1 MQQIYTFQKG
11 LLNFKTR
18 CQARNKLSIT
28 LFNIYGDLIMSNP
41 NTIAQQKTLIEN
53 IDLAPNRDNEDEL
66 IFKQMCMA
74 IYKSCSA

>member
-1 MQQIYTFQKG
+1 
-11 LLNFKTR
+11 
-18 CQARNKLSIT
+18 
-28 LFNIYGDLIMSNP
+28 MSNP

-53 IDLAPNRDNEDEL
+53 KDLAPNRDNEDEL

>member
-1 MQQIYTFQKG
+1 
-11 LLNFKTR
+11 
-18 CQARNKLSIT
+18 
-28 LFNIYGDLIMSNP
+28 MSNP